1 MRIWQVARGL
11 GAAAAMAALASCN
24 SLDVTNNNEPSSA
37 VLTDPNVLESVA
49 SGTFRSWHN
58 NYSTLDQTDVL
69 GVQARG
75 LSSSWNNGNMNY
87 YGGVDINPSDT
98 ASDPLTWSR
107 NLRPWTNDLSAAGR
121 TSIEVGWF
129 GMYSTL
135 SAANDALKAIRNN
148 NVVIGDVA
156 RTKRAETW
164 AQLVH
169 GMALTYIA
177 LNYDQGYIID
187 EDTDVSTVTR
197 STRKD
202 VKAAALASLDAA
214 IALAVGNTFTIP
226 AAWTNGAHSYSN
238 TDVAKIGRTV
248 AAMLIAWYPRDATE
262 ASTATVTDWAKVET
276 YAAGGMSSG
285 GSKLMVAA
293 IGDGCVAWCNSMMG
307 WFTDWSTGRVSTR
320 LAHFLDP
327 KTQMDPYALGLGS
340 AQPSSPDL
348 RMGDGSFGTDELI
361 PVYDNIPATANAGT
375 DFAYSPTAEI
385 MRPDRGFYAQS
396 NIGIHRYD
404 ESGNQDTELQWAGY
418 GYAPVITYTIND
430 LLWAEA
436 LLRQGKPGAAPL
448 INNTRVTRGGLP
460 AALAADL
467 PGAPTDG
474 PCMADDPRTAGI
486 ANDGVLAKDGGVCTL
501 WSKLLYEAE
510 IELLQL
516 GPAHWWSQRHLPVVQ
531 STAWERQG
539 TQCYRGTL
547 VTCPNRQTNAARII
561 QGLLPGTAREMPVP
575 AKELA
580 IKAEAF
586 YTFGGTTVKGTAA
599 P

>member
-1 MRIWQVARGL
+1 MRISQVARGL
-11 GAAAAMAALASCN
+11 GAMAALVLVSSCE
-24 SLDVTNNNEPSSA
+24 LDVENPNEPSSA

-49 SGTFRSWHN
+49 AGAFRTWFN
-58 NYSTLDQTDVL
+58 NYTTLDQGDVL
-69 GVQARG
+69 MVQARG
-75 LSSSWNNGNMNY
+75 LASSWNNGNMNY
-87 YGGVDINPSDT
+87 YGGVDISPSDT

-121 TSIEVGWF
+121 TRIEVGWF

-135 SAANDALKAIRNN
+135 SAANDALKAIRVN
-148 NVVIGDVA
+148 NVVIGDAA

-164 AQLVH
+164 AQLIQ
-169 GMALTYIA
+169 GMAMAYIA

-187 EDTDVSTVTR
+187 ETTDVVTVTR
-197 STRKD
+197 SGRRD
-202 VKAAALASLDAA
+202 VKVAALAALDEA
-214 IALAVGNTFTIP
+214 ITLATANTFTIP

-238 TDVAKIGRTV
+238 TDVAKIARTV
-248 AAMLIAWYPRDATE
+248 AAMVIAWYPRDATE
-262 ASTATVTDWAKVET
+262 AASATVTDWARVET

-285 GSKLMVAA
+285 GSTLTVAA
-293 IGDGCVAWCNSMMG
+293 VGDGCDAWCQGSHP
-307 WFTDWSTGRVSTR
+307 WFSDWSTGRVHTR

-361 PVYDNIPATANAGT
+361 PVYDNVPATANAGT
-375 DFAYSPTAEI
+375 DFAYSFTAEI

-396 NIGIHRYD
+396 NIGFPRWD
-404 ESGNQDTELQWAGY
+404 ESGNQDTELQWAGF
-418 GYAPVITYTIND
+418 GYAPVITHHVND
-430 LLWAEA
+430 ILWAEA
-436 LLRQGKPGAAPL
+436 LLRQGKVGAAPL

-474 PCMADDPRTAGI
+474 PCMADDPRTTLI
-486 ANDGVLAKDGGVCTL
+486 ANDGVLASNGGVCTL

-516 GPAHWWSQRHLPVVQ
+516 GPAHWWMQRHLPVVN

-547 VTCPNRQTNAARII
+547 VTCPNRQTNGARII

-586 YTFGGTTVKGTAA
+586 YTFGGTTVKGTGT